1 MTQFYYITPQGYIGN
16 IDNNLVKFRCI
27 LRYVPQ
33 TYDISRLEIMN
44 IKYHLYMDIE
54 FTYYKL

>member
-1 MTQFYYITPQGYIGN
+1 MKLYYITPQGYIGN

-44 IKYHLYMDIE
+44 PMKTTLV
-54 FTYYKL
+54 KS